1 MIVELWCDGS
11 STGEVGPGGWAYV
24 LRSGTHEKE
33 ASGYVPETTN
43 QRMEMVGCLMGLRA
57 LRRPVA
63 VCVHTDSAYLKN
75 AFTQEWL
82 KKWKSNGWMAGGS
95 RHRHPVVNRDLWEA
109 LLVET
114 ARHNVT
120 WKKVKGHSGNADND
134 RVDLLAVTAKKAGMD
149 AFVEI
154 ELAAYEAL
162 TLVGS

>member
-1 MIVELWCDGS
+1 MVVDLWTDGS
-11 STGEVGPGGWAYV
+11 STGEVGPGGWAYL

-57 LRRPVA
+57 
-63 VCVHTDSAYLKN
+63 
-75 AFTQEWL
+75 QEWL

-95 RHRHPVVNRDLWEA
+95 KRRHPVVNRDLWEA